1 MVVQDLV
8 DSIAS
13 ANKDIAE
20 KSKTK
25 DMKLETAAA
34 DEKQKAGTETV
45 KAANEKTLSEMT
57 AECTEKSESY
67 KEKQQLRAEELE
79 AMAKAVEILQSP
91 EVSSSF
97 DKHLTGFTQSGTGRT
112 ALVQSRSSSK
122 AAGVQR

>member
-67 KEKQQLRAEELE
+67 KEKQQLRVEELE
-79 AMAKAVEILQSP
+79 AMAKAVEILNSP
-91 EVSSSF
+91 EV
-97 DKHLTGFTQSGTGRT
+97 
-112 ALVQSRSSSK
+112 
-122 AAGVQR
+122 AAGDQHLSFLQTGS